1 MISLDALYGFGALCA
16 VLLLAYLV
24 HALIRA
30 EEF

>member
-1 MISLDALYGFGALCA
+1 MISLNVLYGLGGICA

-24 HALIRA
+24 YALLRA